1 MMAQRI
7 VLNARVIGA
16 VQRDTPKLKM
26 FMLSVT
32 WSDESE
38 VIIYRSF
45 QDFRKFHRQLK
56 KRFPLLN
63 PFRRKERLIPKF
75 NGKARKTN
83 MQQKGSKR
91 SIRRMRFL
99 EAYCAQ
105 LLKCDQSVT
114 KSSEVTQ
121 FFIPKDHDLQP
132 DFTKN
137 SVLVLLSDDLNE
149 AGGGGPKG
157 HQSIANVS
165 HPFVT
170 QTYRCVAPY
179 ETKDTKNRPFKV
191 VADERLDVLIKEPTG
206 WWLVENE
213 EKHMAW
219 FPAPYLELLDEDGG
233 DDAFPPGGSLYIA
246 VKSYLTKKDDEIA
259 VSIGSVVEVLQK
271 SDNGWWLIRSNGKVG
286 YIPSM
291 YLQPYNNPR
300 AGFHS
305 LNTKLHS
312 STLNLASRGPQ
323 SSLSPSIREEDE
335 GSDGMSS
342 LEPSGRLV
350 KARSLDILSEGWTQR
365 PQGPADTRTRSSSQE
380 SDLSAF
386 SSGSEPNSSTGQAPQ
401 HTPHRRDSSSSSSTF
416 TSLSSKTSSEGASQA
431 PRVPARPRTEE
442 IMTRCTT
449 MTRKAALASH
459 ARLQLQPSAV
469 HAR

>member
-1 MMAQRI
+1 MAQRM

-16 VQRDTPKLKM
+16 VQRDSPKLKM

-38 VIIYRSF
+38 VIVYRSF
-45 QDFRKFHRQLK
+45 QDFKKFHRQLK

-63 PFRRKERLIPKF
+63 PFRRKDRQIPKF

-83 MQQKGSKR
+83 IQQKGSKR

-99 EAYCAQ
+99 EAYCGQ
-105 LLKCDQSVT
+105 LLKCDESVT

-121 FFIPKDHDLQP
+121 FFTPKDHDLQP

-137 SVLVLLSDDLNE
+137 SVLVLLSDDL
-149 AGGGGPKG
+149 GGGGPKS
-157 HQSIANVS
+157 HQPIGNVS

-219 FPAPYLELLDEDGG
+219 FPAPYLELLDEDGE
-233 DDAFPPGGSLYIA
+233 DDAYPTGGSLYIA
-246 VKSYLTKKDDEIA
+246 GKSYSTKKDDEIA
-259 VSIGSVVEVLQK
+259 VGIGTVVEVLQK
-271 SDNGWWLIRSNGKVG
+271 SENGWWLIRSNGKVG

-305 LNTKLHS
+305 LHTKLHS
-312 STLNLASRGPQ
+312 STLNLTSREPQ
-323 SSLSPSIREEDE
+323 SSLSPSIREEE
-335 GSDGMSS
+335 EASNGTSH
-342 LEPSGRLV
+342 LESGGRLV
-350 KARSLDILSEGWTQR
+350 KARSLDILSEGWSQR
-365 PQGPADTRTRSSSQE
+365 PQGPADTRIRSSSQE

-386 SSGSEPNSSTGQAPQ
+386 SSGSEPNSSTGRAPQ
-401 HTPHRRDSSSSSSTF
+401 NTPQRRDSSSSSSTF
-416 TSLSSKTSSEGASQA
+416 SSLSSKTSSESTSQA

-449 MTRKAALASH
+449 LTRKAALASH
-459 ARLQLQPSAV
+459 ARLQQQPSAV